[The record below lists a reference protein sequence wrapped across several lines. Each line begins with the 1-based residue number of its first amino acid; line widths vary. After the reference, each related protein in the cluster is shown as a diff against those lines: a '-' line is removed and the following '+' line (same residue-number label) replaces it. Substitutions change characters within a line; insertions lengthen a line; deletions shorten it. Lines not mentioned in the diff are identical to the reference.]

1 MPYLLE
7 MIVERSDKLRP
18 SERKVADLI
27 LADPPGALGFNMAS
41 LATAADVSEPTVTRF
56 CRAIGCNG
64 FRAFKSELIRVLALG
79 QPAAVSAISPDDSIP
94 EIADK
99 VFDHTISGLDRARG
113 LIDKTAIETAVNMI
127 AQASDLLVVGAGSS
141 GIVAQDAQ
149 QKFVL
154 FGKHCQAPLDYQQQY
169 ISARLSSA
177 KTVTIAISNSG
188 RTVTVVDAAKAAK
201 LAGGRVISITG
212 EASPLSELSDLDI
225 RAGSGEETGAYAPM
239 VSRVAALA
247 IIDILATG
255 VGMRA
260 SRAYLDQ
267 VRTMNEGLNKRR
279 VGEFS

>member
-1 MPYLLE
+1 MVPVLRRHVRWLGC
-7 MIVERSDKLRP
+7 KLTSR
-18 SERKVADLI
+18 
-27 LADPPGALGFNMAS
+27 
-41 LATAADVSEPTVTRF
+41 
-56 CRAIGCNG
+56 
-64 FRAFKSELIRVLALG
+64 LALPSLG
-79 QPAAVSAISPDDSIP
+79 PTGLQTVGCSWSSSATPVSASTSCWR
-94 EIADK
+94 K
-99 VFDHTISGLDRARG
+99 
-113 LIDKTAIETAVNMI
+113 
-127 AQASDLLVVGAGSS
+127 
-141 GIVAQDAQ
+141 
-149 QKFVL
+149 KFVL